1 MSLSSDRQNLEFL
14 NIQTITLH
22 NMGIRFNTLK
32 RRELLQ
38 NYWKFLALI
47 SCTIY
52 LEYGLLSFAVHAVPN
67 FDVVTGALSMFN
79 QGCLILVK
87 ITTFL
92 VNGDKF
98 MLLIQQMNQLA
109 KKGGWLRFLGNEII
123 LNCFPLKFYS
133 ECQGV

>member
-1 MSLSSDRQNLEFL
+1 MSMSSDRQNLEFFT
-14 NIQTITLH
+14 IQTVTLR
-22 NMGIRFNTLK
+22 NMGIRCNTFK
-32 RRELLQ
+32 RREMLQ
-38 NYWKFLALI
+38 NYWKFLSLI

-52 LEYGLLSFAVHAVPN
+52 LEYVLICFVVHSVSN
-67 FDVVTGALSMFN
+67 LDVVTGPLSMFN

-109 KKGGWLRFLGNEII
+109 QKGGWVRF
-123 LNCFPLKFYS
+123 S
-133 ECQGV
+133 EMK